1 MAKSNRVESAIN
13 AKEKSD
19 GQGENL
25 RFPDAPYPH
34 SMLMVFEKYD
44 YSGFKGG
51 FGEQLRN
58 GGESTSTRQSGVGL
72 RSSSSVEL
80 PFPRQLADATILN
93 YNTMNQ
99 NPLIEGAVQKA
110 LQFGNGAGGTLGDIP
125 GGIQDMGKALAKA
138 SAGGDVTQVIGA
150 MAKGISETGGGDAAA
165 ISKFLLQKF
174 IPEQLGQAVNL
185 SVGQVLNPR
194 ETIAFEG
201 VGLRTHTFN
210 WDLYPSNP
218 KDSERIREIIHRLK
232 SVVLPSTVDI
242 GNPESGGIAR
252 AFLAFPMVCKLYLLG
267 INDDFYM
274 NFKPAMVTSLTVDY
288 GAGGTVAIMEGGR
301 PAGVNI
307 AMTFQELQIETSNDY
322 TGVPSESVAGVNI
335 APAEAEAG

>member
-1 MAKSNRVESAIN
+1 MS
-13 AKEKSD
+13 
-19 GQGENL
+19 
-25 RFPDAPYPH
+25 
-34 SMLMVFEKYD
+34 
-44 YSGFKGG
+44 
-51 FGEQLRN
+51 
-58 GGESTSTRQSGVGL
+58 
-72 RSSSSVEL
+72 
-80 PFPRQLADATILN
+80 
-93 YNTMNQ
+93 
-99 NPLIEGAVQKA
+99 
-110 LQFGNGAGGTLGDIP
+110 
-125 GGIQDMGKALAKA
+125 
-138 SAGGDVTQVIGA
+138 
-150 MAKGISETGGGDAAA
+150 
-165 ISKFLLQKF
+165 
-174 IPEQLGQAVNL
+174 
-185 SVGQVLNPR
+185 QVLNPR